1 MANCH
6 PCFME
11 IQMAKKK
18 YNPMKAQASARRK
31 AHFAAGG
38 TPAMWRGRA
47 ATLDEVKSK
56 ARVNKFACRQK
67 VSSEGEE

>member
-1 MANCH
+1 
-6 PCFME
+6 
-11 IQMAKKK
+11 MAKKK
-18 YNPMKAQASARRK
+18 YNPMKAQATARRK

-56 ARVNKFACRQK
+56 ARVNKYACRQN
-67 VSSEGEE
+67 VGNEGEE

>member
-1 MANCH
+1 
-6 PCFME
+6 ME
-11 IQMAKKK
+11 LQVAKKK

-47 ATLDEVKSK
+47 ATLDEAKSK
-56 ARVNKFACRQK
+56 ARVNKYICRAN
-67 VSSEGEE
+67 VRIEGEE